1 MRDFQQKKVND
12 KGAELAQ
19 VEGEAVAVRKGAK
32 AEAEVIRLLMQ
43 SFRGC
48 PLREESMLSEK
59 QNPRPKP
66 KRSPNSSQA

>member
-1 MRDFQQKKVND
+1 MK
-12 KGAELAQ
+12 
-19 VEGEAVAVRKGAK
+19 GEAVAVRRGAK
-32 AEAEVIRLLMQ
+32 AEAEVIRRLMQ

-48 PLREESMLSEK
+48 PLRKESMLSEK